1 MHWTIFVQYFKSITC
16 HHVNDHWLDQTCNRK
31 FITPCKKEEERIA
44 LISILVENT
53 KCLVWFK
60 TLYQFYDFVCYS
72 QNKTLNYAS
81 LTFKLPL
88 RLSAICPF
96 YSFAFIEKPQSYKS
110 EPNFLLLGLKCSVM
124 HHFNKKQSNTWQ
136 KSRFVNSIL
145 FELYYCIRGC
155 WHVLMG

>member
-1 MHWTIFVQYFKSITC
+1 MATPPPPFFLKVISPKFFDIFYLWFLSPFEKYKTHFFTKCTEPYLYNTLNQL
-16 HHVNDHWLDQTCNRK
+16 HVNDHWLDQTCNRK

-96 YSFAFIEKPQSYKS
+96 YSFAFIEKPQSYKP
-110 EPNFLLLGLKCSVM
+110 EPKIL
-124 HHFNKKQSNTWQ
+124 SNASFQ
-136 KSRFVNSIL
+136 
-145 FELYYCIRGC
+145 
-155 WHVLMG
+155 